1 MESVRSTK
9 RARLVAGT
17 ALVGALVL
25 AVSACG
31 GGGGSSSQTTT
42 TSSATATAAWASAV
56 CTSFSAWKASLQ
68 RAKASLASEP
78 TQTQFQNAAHQVEVS
93 TQGLQSSLQQL
104 GKPPTS
110 TSASVQQSIATL
122 RTELLNGKKQIQNTL
137 NGNYSSASQLKSA
150 VASVRKTAASMLSA
164 FSTTVDDLKSLD
176 PGSELAKA
184 FQQTTAC
191 DPFFK

>member
-17 ALVGALVL
+17 ALVAALVL
-25 AVSACG
+25 AASACG

-78 TQTQFQNAAHQVEVS
+78 TQTQFMNAAHQVEVS

-104 GKPPTS
+104 GKPPTA
-110 TSASVQQSIATL
+110 TSATVQQSLATL
-122 RTELLNGKKQIQNTL
+122 RTQLLDGKKQIQSTL
-137 NGNYSSASQLKSA
+137 NGSHSSASDLKAA
-150 VASVRKTAASMLSA
+150 VASVRKTAASMVGA
-164 FSTTVDDLKSLD
+164 FSATVSDLKSLD
-176 PGSELAKA
+176 PKSELEKA

>member
-17 ALVGALVL
+17 ALVVALVL
-25 AVSACG
+25 AASACG
-31 GGGGSSSQTTT
+31 GSSSSQTTT
-42 TSSATATAAWASAV
+42 TSAATATAAWASAV
-56 CTSFSAWKASLQ
+56 CTSFSSWKASLQ

-78 TQTQFQNAAHQVEVS
+78 TQTQFQNAAHQAELA

-104 GKPPTS
+104 GKPPTAA
-110 TSASVQQSIATL
+110 SATVQQSIAAL
-122 RTELLNGKKQIQNTL
+122 RTQLLNGKKEIQSTL
-137 NGNYSSASQLKSA
+137 NGPHTSASDLKAA
-150 VASVRKTAASMLSA
+150 VASVRKTAASMVDA

-176 PGSELAKA
+176 PKSELEKA

-191 DPFFK
+191 APFVK